1 MPGAYAH
8 ITLVN
13 LVREP
18 SRLEAIAEFPEAAI
32 VAILDYFKYCE
43 LGSVSPDYPYL
54 AITDRQAAQWADL
67 MHYTNTGAMIH
78 AGVERL
84 RTFSGAAQQKAFAW
98 LCGYAAHV
106 ATDVTIHPVVELK
119 VGPYHTNQ
127 KGHRVCEMHQD
138 AYIFQRMNLDGIG
151 LSEHL
156 DTGVGACGADDGSAL
171 DADIKT
177 QWQHMLQTV
186 HGAKYA
192 ANPPNMDRWHS
203 SFRKVVDGFAEEG
216 YRLLPLARHVGVN
229 QGLTYPT
236 AAEIDMQYIAN
247 LAVPGG
253 RMHYD
258 DIFSTAMDNVARVWG
273 TLARAVYASNNAYA
287 TTIGNWNLDTG
298 KDGAGKLVFW
308 S

>member
-13 LVREP
+13 LLKEP
-18 SRLEAIAEFPEAAI
+18 RRLEAIADFPEPAI

-54 AITDRQAAQWADL
+54 AIGDGRAAEWADL

-84 RTFSGAAQQKAFAW
+84 RTLSGATQQKTFAW

-106 ATDVTIHPVVELK
+106 TTDVTIHPVVELK
-119 VGPYHTNQ
+119 VGAYHTNQ
-127 KGHRVCEMHQD
+127 KGHRICEMHQD
-138 AYIFQRMNLDGIG
+138 AYIFGRMNLDGIG

-156 DTGVGACGADDGSAL
+156 DSGICQCGADDGSTL
-171 DADIKT
+171 DPDIKA
-177 QWQHMLQTV
+177 QWRYMLQTV
-186 HGAKYA
+186 HAKKYV
-192 ANPPNMDRWHS
+192 ANAPNKDRWHS
-203 SFRKVVDGFAEEG
+203 SFRNVVDRFAEEG

-236 AAEIDMQYIAN
+236 ADEIDMQYIQD
-247 LAVPGG
+247 LRVPGG

-258 DIFSTAMDNVARVWG
+258 DVFDKAISNVSEMWG
-273 TLARAVYASNNAYA
+273 TLARAVYAGNNAYA
-287 TTIGNWNLDTG
+287 TAIGNWNLDTG
-298 KDGAGKLVFW
+298 KDPAGNLVFW